1 MQFMDLTQMKMR
13 KKRLPFSSQMVNLGE
28 INKTFMKSR
37 VLLILIFGSF
47 LLVNCG
53 GTKGE
58 GSVGD
63 VTVVRGELP
72 EETESIDLFW
82 RITGQP
88 DASKLSMNDLEFNE
102 DKSEMSFTPDAPG
115 KFQFELEVF
124 QYGDELE
131 TQKFT
136 YTVDSIEPLVAD
148 ASEEALSDESEDW
161 LDEEYEENLNDDS
174 EDEYMDEDDEYDF
187 NELDSEDSVEYYET
201 DNNDPVIEENNDEE
215 KLMPLEIA
223 AKKETSSTPSPVKK
237 QTTASK
243 PPVKKKSSRYVIPF
257 DKSRFTIQ
265 VASKKNLN
273 DAEKIAAN
281 LIESGYD
288 AYIQKAYFRDTDEV
302 WFRVRVGSYDN
313 RDTALAVGKVIAD
326 AMTTEVWID
335 FVRFEE

>member
-1 MQFMDLTQMKMR
+1 MKMR

-88 DASKLSMNDLEFNE
+88 DASKLSMKDLEFNE

-187 NELDSEDSVEYYET
+187 NELDSEDSGEYYET
-201 DNNDPVIEENNDEE
+201 DNNDPVIEENNDDEE
-215 KLMPLEIA
+215 LMPLEIA

>member
-1 MQFMDLTQMKMR
+1 
-13 KKRLPFSSQMVNLGE
+13 
-28 INKTFMKSR
+28 MKSR
-37 VLLILIFGSF
+37 VLLILICSLF

-63 VTVVRGELP
+63 VTVVQGELP
-72 EETESIDLFW
+72 EDTESIDLFW
-82 RITGQP
+82 SITGQP
-88 DASKLSMNDLEFNE
+88 DASRLSIQDLVFNN

-115 KFQFELEVF
+115 KYQFELEIF

-148 ASEEALSDESEDW
+148 ALEEGTETDDNEDW
-161 LDEEYEENLNDDS
+161 LDEELDEES
-174 EDEYMDEDDEYDF
+174 DEDDMDEYSEYDY
-187 NELDSEDSVEYYET
+187 NEIENEEDYVDEYDLGDNVENNET
-201 DNNDPVIEENNDEE
+201 VIEENIEQQNN
-215 KLMPLEIA
+215 KLMTLEMA
-223 AKKETSSTPSPVKK
+223 SKKEASSTVNT
-237 QTTASK
+237 QTTATK
-243 PPVKKKSSRYVIPF
+243 PPVKKKSSRYIIPF

-313 RDTALAVGKVIAD
+313 RDTALSVGKVISD
-326 AMTTEVWID
+326 AITTEVWID
-335 FVRFEE
+335 FVRFED

>member
-1 MQFMDLTQMKMR
+1 MKMR

-161 LDEEYEENLNDDS
+161 LDEEYEEDLNDDS
-174 EDEYMDEDDEYDF
+174 EDEYVDEDDEYDF

>member
-1 MQFMDLTQMKMR
+1 MKMR

-88 DASKLSMNDLEFNE
+88 DASKLSMKDLEFNE

-161 LDEEYEENLNDDS
+161 LDEEYEEDLNDDS

-187 NELDSEDSVEYYET
+187 NELDSEDNVEYYET

>member
-1 MQFMDLTQMKMR
+1 MKMR

-63 VTVVRGELP
+63 VTVVQGELP

-88 DASKLSMNDLEFNE
+88 DASKLSMKDLEFNE

-161 LDEEYEENLNDDS
+161 LDEEYEEDQNDDL

-288 AYIQKAYFRDTDEV
+288 AYIQKAYCRDTDEV

>member
-1 MQFMDLTQMKMR
+1 MKMR

-72 EETESIDLFW
+72 EDTESIDLFW

-88 DASKLSMNDLEFNE
+88 DASKLSMKDLEFNE

-161 LDEEYEENLNDDS
+161 LDEEYEEDLNDDL

-187 NELDSEDSVEYYET
+187 NELDSEDSGEYYET
-201 DNNDPVIEENNDEE
+201 DNNDPVIEENNDDEE
-215 KLMPLEIA
+215 LMPLEIA

>member
-1 MQFMDLTQMKMR
+1 MKMR

-88 DASKLSMNDLEFNE
+88 DASKLSMKDLEFNE

-161 LDEEYEENLNDDS
+161 LDEEYEEDLSDDS

-187 NELDSEDSVEYYET
+187 NELDSEDSGEYYET
-201 DNNDPVIEENNDEE
+201 DNNDPVIEENNDDDE
-215 KLMPLEIA
+215 LMPLEIA
-223 AKKETSSTPSPVKK
+223 AKKETSSTSSPVKK
-237 QTTASK
+237 QTTAAK
-243 PPVKKKSSRYVIPF
+243 PPVKKKSSRYIIPF

>member
-1 MQFMDLTQMKMR
+1 MKMR

-88 DASKLSMNDLEFNE
+88 DASKLSMKDLEFNE

-161 LDEEYEENLNDDS
+161 LDEEYEEDLNGDL

-187 NELDSEDSVEYYET
+187 NELDSEDSGEYYET
-201 DNNDPVIEENNDEE
+201 DNNDPVIEENNDDDE
-215 KLMPLEIA
+215 LMPLEIA
-223 AKKETSSTPSPVKK
+223 AKKETSSISSPVKK
-237 QTTASK
+237 QTTAAK

-326 AMTTEVWID
+326 AMTTEVWVD

>member
-1 MQFMDLTQMKMR
+1 MKMR

-72 EETESIDLFW
+72 EDTESIDLFW

-88 DASKLSMNDLEFNE
+88 DASKLSMKDLEFNE

-148 ASEEALSDESEDW
+148 ASEEALSVESEDW
-161 LDEEYEENLNDDS
+161 LDEEYEEDLNDDS

>member
-1 MQFMDLTQMKMR
+1 MKMH

-63 VTVVRGELP
+63 VTVVQGELP

-88 DASKLSMNDLEFNE
+88 DASKLSMRDLEFNE

-148 ASEEALSDESEDW
+148 ASEESLSDESEDW
-161 LDEEYEENLNDDS
+161 LDEEYEEELNDDS
-174 EDEYMDEDDEYDF
+174 EDTYMEDDEYDYDEF
-187 NELDSEDSVEYYET
+187 DSEDSLEYYET
-201 DNNDPVIEENNDEE
+201 DNNEASIDENKEEE
-215 KLMPLEIA
+215 LIPLEIA
-223 AKKETSSTPSPVKK
+223 TKKETSSTPIPVKT
-237 QTTASK
+237 QTTATK
-243 PPVKKKSSRYVIPF
+243 PPVKKKSTRYVIPY

-273 DAEKIAAN
+273 DAEKVAAN

-313 RDTALAVGKVIAD
+313 RDTALAVGKVIAN
-326 AMTTEVWID
+326 AMTMEVWVD

>member
-1 MQFMDLTQMKMR
+1 MKMR

-72 EETESIDLFW
+72 EDTESIDLFW

-88 DASKLSMNDLEFNE
+88 DASKLSMKDLEFNE

-161 LDEEYEENLNDDS
+161 LDEEYEEDLNDDL

-201 DNNDPVIEENNDEE
+201 DNNDPVIEETNDEE

-223 AKKETSSTPSPVKK
+223 AKKETSSTSSPVKK

-326 AMTTEVWID
+326 AMTTEVWVD

>member
-1 MQFMDLTQMKMR
+1 
-13 KKRLPFSSQMVNLGE
+13 
-28 INKTFMKSR
+28 MKSR

-88 DASKLSMNDLEFNE
+88 DASKLSMKDLEFNE

-161 LDEEYEENLNDDS
+161 LDEEYEEDLNDDS

-215 KLMPLEIA
+215 ELMPLEIA
-223 AKKETSSTPSPVKK
+223 AKKKTSSTPSLVKK
-237 QTTASK
+237 QTTAAK

>member
-1 MQFMDLTQMKMR
+1 MKMR

-88 DASKLSMNDLEFNE
+88 DASKLSMKDLEFNE

-161 LDEEYEENLNDDS
+161 LDEEYEEDLNDDS

-201 DNNDPVIEENNDEE
+201 DNNDPVIEENNDDKE
-215 KLMPLEIA
+215 LMPLEIA
-223 AKKETSSTPSPVKK
+223 AKKETSSTPSPVKT
-237 QTTASK
+237 QTTAAK

>member
-1 MQFMDLTQMKMR
+1 MKMH

-63 VTVVRGELP
+63 VTVVQGELP

-88 DASKLSMNDLEFNE
+88 DASKLSMRDLEFNE

-148 ASEEALSDESEDW
+148 ASEESLSDESEDW
-161 LDEEYEENLNDDS
+161 LDEEYEEELNDDS
-174 EDEYMDEDDEYDF
+174 EDTYMEDDEYDYDEF
-187 NELDSEDSVEYYET
+187 DSEDSLEYYET
-201 DNNDPVIEENNDEE
+201 DNNEASIDENKEEE
-215 KLMPLEIA
+215 LIPLEIA
-223 AKKETSSTPSPVKK
+223 TKKEASSTPIPVKT
-237 QTTASK
+237 QTTATK
-243 PPVKKKSSRYVIPF
+243 PPVKKKSTRYVIPY

-273 DAEKIAAN
+273 DAEKVAAN

-313 RDTALAVGKVIAD
+313 RDTALAVGKVIAN
-326 AMTTEVWID
+326 AMTMEVWVD

>member
-1 MQFMDLTQMKMR
+1 
-13 KKRLPFSSQMVNLGE
+13 MVNLGE

-88 DASKLSMNDLEFNE
+88 DASKLSMKDLEFNE

-161 LDEEYEENLNDDS
+161 LDEEYEEDLNDDS

-201 DNNDPVIEENNDEE
+201 DNNDPVIEENNDDKE
-215 KLMPLEIA
+215 LMPLEIA

-237 QTTASK
+237 QTTAAK

>member
-1 MQFMDLTQMKMR
+1 
-13 KKRLPFSSQMVNLGE
+13 
-28 INKTFMKSR
+28 MKSR
-37 VLLILIFGSF
+37 VLLILIFSLF

-63 VTVVRGELP
+63 VTVVQGELP
-72 EETESIDLFW
+72 EDTESIDLFW
-82 RITGQP
+82 SITGQP
-88 DASKLSMNDLEFNE
+88 DASKLSIQDLVFNN

-115 KFQFELEVF
+115 KYQFELEIF

-136 YTVDSIEPLVAD
+136 YTVDSIEPLVA
-148 ASEEALSDESEDW
+148 EALDEETDTDDSEDW
-161 LDEEYEENLNDDS
+161 LDEELDDETYEDDM
-174 EDEYMDEDDEYDF
+174 DEYSEYDY
-187 NELDSEDSVEYYET
+187 NELDDEEDYVDEYESGDNVENNET
-201 DNNDPVIEENNDEE
+201 VSEENIEQKNNE
-215 KLMPLEIA
+215 LTTLEMA
-223 AKKETSSTPSPVKK
+223 SKKEASSSVNTQS
-237 QTTASK
+237 TATK
-243 PPVKKKSSRYVIPF
+243 PPVKKKSSRYIIPF

-313 RDTALAVGKVIAD
+313 RDTALSVGKVISD
-326 AMTTEVWID
+326 AITTEVWID
-335 FVRFEE
+335 FVRFED

>member
-1 MQFMDLTQMKMR
+1 MKMR

-161 LDEEYEENLNDDS
+161 LDEEYEEDLNDDS
-174 EDEYMDEDDEYDF
+174 EDEYMDEDDEYEF
-187 NELDSEDSVEYYET
+187 NELDSEDNVEYYET

>member
-1 MQFMDLTQMKMR
+1 
-13 KKRLPFSSQMVNLGE
+13 
-28 INKTFMKSR
+28 MKSR

-148 ASEEALSDESEDW
+148 ASEEALSVESEDW
-161 LDEEYEENLNDDS
+161 LDEEYEEDLNDDS

>member
-1 MQFMDLTQMKMR
+1 MR
-13 KKRLPFSSQMVNLGE
+13 KKRLPFSSQIVNLGE

-37 VLLILIFGSF
+37 VLLILICGSF

-58 GSVGD
+58 GTVGD
-63 VTVVRGELP
+63 VTVVQGTLP
-72 EETESIDLFW
+72 DETESIDLFW

-88 DASKLSMNDLEFNE
+88 DASKLSMKDLKFNE
-102 DKSEMSFTPDAPG
+102 DKSEMSFAPDAPG
-115 KFQFELEVF
+115 KYQFELEVF

-148 ASEEALSDESEDW
+148 ASEEGAISDESEDW
-161 LDEEYEENLNDDS
+161 LDEEYDEDINDEF
-174 EDEYMDEDDEYDF
+174 EDEYMEDDDEYEY
-187 NELDSEDSVEYYET
+187 NELDSEDSVYYYDT
-201 DNNDPVIEENNDEE
+201 DNNEIVSEENVEKEE
-215 KLMPLEIA
+215 LMTLEMA
-223 AKKETSSTPSPVKK
+223 TKKETTSPPLPVKT
-237 QTTASK
+237 QTTATK

-273 DAEKIAAN
+273 DSEKIAAN

-302 WFRVRVGSYDN
+302 WFRIRVGSYDN

-335 FVRFEE
+335 FVRFED

>member
-1 MQFMDLTQMKMR
+1 
-13 KKRLPFSSQMVNLGE
+13 
-28 INKTFMKSR
+28 MKSR
-37 VLLILIFGSF
+37 VLLILIFSLF

-63 VTVVRGELP
+63 VTVVQGELP
-72 EETESIDLFW
+72 EDTESIDLFW
-82 RITGQP
+82 SITGQP
-88 DASKLSMNDLEFNE
+88 DASKLSIQDLVFNN

-115 KFQFELEVF
+115 KYQFELEIF

-136 YTVDSIEPLVAD
+136 YTVDSIEPLVA
-148 ASEEALSDESEDW
+148 EALDEETDTDDSEDW
-161 LDEEYEENLNDDS
+161 LDEELDD
-174 EDEYMDEDDEYDF
+174 ETDEDDMDEYSEYDY
-187 NELDSEDSVEYYET
+187 NELEDEEDYVDEYESGDNVENNET
-201 DNNDPVIEENNDEE
+201 VSEENIEQQNNE
-215 KLMPLEIA
+215 LTTLEMA
-223 AKKETSSTPSPVKK
+223 SKKEASSTVNTQS
-237 QTTASK
+237 TATK
-243 PPVKKKSSRYVIPF
+243 PPVKKKSSRYIIPF

-313 RDTALAVGKVIAD
+313 RDTALSVGKVISD
-326 AMTTEVWID
+326 AITTEVWID
-335 FVRFEE
+335 FVRFED

>member
-1 MQFMDLTQMKMR
+1 
-13 KKRLPFSSQMVNLGE
+13 
-28 INKTFMKSR
+28 MKSR
-37 VLLILIFGSF
+37 VLLILICSLF

-63 VTVVRGELP
+63 VTVVQGELP
-72 EETESIDLFW
+72 EDTESIDLFW
-82 RITGQP
+82 SITGQP
-88 DASKLSMNDLEFNE
+88 DASKLSIQDLVFNN

-115 KFQFELEVF
+115 KYQFELEIF

-148 ASEEALSDESEDW
+148 ALEEESDTDDNEDW
-161 LDEEYEENLNDDS
+161 LDEEL
-174 EDEYMDEDDEYDF
+174 DEDDIDEYSEYDYNEIENEEDYVDEYDLGDNVENNETVSEKNIEQQN
-187 NELDSEDSVEYYET
+187 NELT
-201 DNNDPVIEENNDEE
+201 T
-215 KLMPLEIA
+215 LEMA
-223 AKKETSSTPSPVKK
+223 SKKEVSSTVNTQS
-237 QTTASK
+237 TATK
-243 PPVKKKSSRYVIPF
+243 PPVKKKSSRYIIPF

-313 RDTALAVGKVIAD
+313 RDTALSVGKVISD
-326 AMTTEVWID
+326 AITTEVWID
-335 FVRFEE
+335 FVRFED

>member
-1 MQFMDLTQMKMR
+1 MKMR

-161 LDEEYEENLNDDS
+161 LDEEYEEDLNDDS

-187 NELDSEDSVEYYET
+187 NELDSEDNVEYYET

>member
-1 MQFMDLTQMKMR
+1 MKMR

-37 VLLILIFGSF
+37 ALLIVIFGSF

-63 VTVVRGELP
+63 VTLVQGKLP
-72 EETESIDLFW
+72 EDTESIDLFW

-88 DASKLSMNDLEFNE
+88 DASKLSMKDLEFNE
-102 DKSEMSFTPDAPG
+102 NKSEMSFTPDAPG
-115 KFQFELEVF
+115 KFQFELEIF
-124 QYGDELE
+124 QYGDEIE

-148 ASEEALSDESEDW
+148 ASEESLSDENEDW
-161 LDEEYEENLNDDS
+161 LDEEYEEDLNDES
-174 EDEYMDEDDEYDF
+174 EDEYMDEDDEYDYDEF
-187 NELDSEDSVEYYET
+187 DGDDSLDYYET
-201 DNNDPVIEENNDEE
+201 DSNEPIMEENKDDEE
-215 KLMPLEIA
+215 LMPLEIA
-223 AKKETSSTPSPVKK
+223 ETKDDAPTPVPVKI
-237 QTTASK
+237 QTTATK
-243 PPVKKKSSRYVIPF
+243 PPVKKKSPRYVIPF

>member
-1 MQFMDLTQMKMR
+1 MKMR

-72 EETESIDLFW
+72 EDTESIDLFW

-161 LDEEYEENLNDDS
+161 LDEEYEEDLNDDS
-174 EDEYMDEDDEYDF
+174 EDEYVDEDDEYDF

-201 DNNDPVIEENNDEE
+201 DNNDPVIEENNDDDE
-215 KLMPLEIA
+215 LMPLEIA

-243 PPVKKKSSRYVIPF
+243 PPVKRKSSRYVIPF

-326 AMTTEVWID
+326 AMTMEVWID

>member
-1 MQFMDLTQMKMR
+1 MKMR

-72 EETESIDLFW
+72 EDTESIDLFW

-88 DASKLSMNDLEFNE
+88 DASKLSMKDLEFNE

-161 LDEEYEENLNDDS
+161 LDEEYEEDLNDDS
-174 EDEYMDEDDEYDF
+174 EDEYVDEDDEYDF

-223 AKKETSSTPSPVKK
+223 AKKETSSTSSPVKK

>member
-1 MQFMDLTQMKMR
+1 MKMR

-88 DASKLSMNDLEFNE
+88 DASKLSMKDLEFNE

-148 ASEEALSDESEDW
+148 ASEEALSVESEDW
-161 LDEEYEENLNDDS
+161 LDEEYEEDLNDDS

-187 NELDSEDSVEYYET
+187 NELDSEDNVEYYET

>member
-1 MQFMDLTQMKMR
+1 MKMR

-72 EETESIDLFW
+72 EDTESIDLFW

-88 DASKLSMNDLEFNE
+88 DASKLSMKDLEFNE

-161 LDEEYEENLNDDS
+161 LDEEYEEDLNDDS

-201 DNNDPVIEENNDEE
+201 DNNDPVIEETNDEE

>member
-1 MQFMDLTQMKMR
+1 ML
-13 KKRLPFSSQMVNLGE
+13 NLGE

-37 VLLILIFGSF
+37 VFLILIFSSF
-47 LLVNCG
+47 LLMNCG
-53 GTKGE
+53 GTKAE

-63 VTVVRGELP
+63 VSLVRGQLP

-82 RITGQP
+82 SITGQP
-88 DASKLSMNDLEFNE
+88 DASKLSIKDFEFNN

-115 KFQFELEVF
+115 KYQFELQIF

-136 YTVDSIEPLVAD
+136 YSVDSIEPLVAD
-148 ASEEALSDESEDW
+148 ALEDESISGENEDW
-161 LDEEYEENLNDDS
+161 LDEEL
-174 EDEYMDEDDEYDF
+174 DEGSEYDF
-187 NELDSEDSVEYYET
+187 NDDS
-201 DNNDPVIEENNDEE
+201 DEE
-215 KLMPLEIA
+215 ADSLNSFITDDEVATNKIDENVLKEQENELITTEMA
-223 AKKETSSTPSPVKK
+223 AKNDAPTSPPAKLLSTA
-237 QTTASK
+237 TK
-243 PPVKKKSSRYVIPF
+243 PPVKKKSSRYIIPF

-313 RDTALAVGKVIAD
+313 RDTALAVGKVISD
-326 AMTTEVWID
+326 VITTEVWID
-335 FVRFEE
+335 FVRFED

>member
-1 MQFMDLTQMKMR
+1 
-13 KKRLPFSSQMVNLGE
+13 MVNLGE

-88 DASKLSMNDLEFNE
+88 DASKLSMKDLEFNE

-148 ASEEALSDESEDW
+148 ASEEALYDESEDW
-161 LDEEYEENLNDDS
+161 LDEEYEEDLNDDS

-215 KLMPLEIA
+215 ELMPLEIA
-223 AKKETSSTPSPVKK
+223 AKKKTSSTPSLVKK
-237 QTTASK
+237 QTTAAK